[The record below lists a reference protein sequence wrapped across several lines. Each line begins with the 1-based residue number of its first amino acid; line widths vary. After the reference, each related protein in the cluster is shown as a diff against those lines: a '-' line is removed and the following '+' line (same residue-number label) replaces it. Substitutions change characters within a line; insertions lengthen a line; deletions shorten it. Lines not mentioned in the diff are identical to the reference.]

1 MTLMEFFKFIG
12 KNKALIMAHNEE
24 EAIEIFEY
32 RIDEF
37 DDEEEIVRIGETSAN
52 VIVWEA
58 DMDFD
63 DYQMM
68 REAIANKEKAQ
79 VIHVNGKIR

>member
-1 MTLMEFFKFIG
+1 MEFFKFTG

-24 EAIEIFEY
+24 EAIELFEY
-32 RIDEF
+32 RVAEF

-52 VIVWEA
+52 VIVWES

-63 DYQMM
+63 HYTMM
-68 REAIANKEKAQ
+68 REAIKDKEKAQ
-79 VIHVNGKIR
+79 IIHVNGKIR

>member
-1 MTLMEFFKFIG
+1 MEFFKFTG

-24 EAIEIFEY
+24 EAIELFEY
-32 RIDEF
+32 RIAEF
-37 DDEEEIVRIGETSAN
+37 GDEEKIVRIGETSAS

-63 DYQMM
+63 HYELM
-68 REAIANKEKAQ
+68 REAIKNKEKAQ
-79 VIHVNGKIR
+79 VIHVNGKIQ

>member
-1 MTLMEFFKFIG
+1 MEFFKFTG
-12 KNKALIMAHNEE
+12 KNKALIMAENEE
-24 EAIEIFEY
+24 KAIKIFEK
-32 RIDEF
+32 RIADF
-37 DDEEEIVRIGETSAN
+37 DEEEEIERIGETSAN

-68 REAIANKEKAQ
+68 RKAIKDKEKAQ
-79 VIHVNGKIR
+79 IIHVNGKIR

>member
-1 MTLMEFFKFIG
+1 MRFFKFIG
-12 KNKALIMAHNEE
+12 KNRALIMAEDKE
-24 EAIEIFEY
+24 KAIKLFENK
-32 RIDEF
+32 IADFDE
-37 DDEEEIVRIGETSAN
+37 DEKVERIGETSAN

-68 REAIANKEKAQ
+68 REMIREKEKAQ
-79 VIHVNGKIR
+79 IIHVGDGIE

>member
-1 MTLMEFFKFIG
+1 MEFFKFTG

-24 EAIEIFEY
+24 EAIELFEY
-32 RIDEF
+32 RIAEF

-52 VIVWEA
+52 VIVWES

-63 DYQMM
+63 HYTMM
-68 REAIANKEKAQ
+68 RDAIKDKEKAQ
-79 VIHVNGKIR
+79 VIHVNGEIE

>member
-1 MTLMEFFKFIG
+1 MEFFKFTG

-24 EAIEIFEY
+24 EAIELFEY
-32 RIDEF
+32 RIAEF

-52 VIVWEA
+52 VIVWES

-63 DYQMM
+63 HYTMM
-68 REAIANKEKAQ
+68 RDAIKDKEKAQ
-79 VIHVNGKIR
+79 VIHVNGEIQ